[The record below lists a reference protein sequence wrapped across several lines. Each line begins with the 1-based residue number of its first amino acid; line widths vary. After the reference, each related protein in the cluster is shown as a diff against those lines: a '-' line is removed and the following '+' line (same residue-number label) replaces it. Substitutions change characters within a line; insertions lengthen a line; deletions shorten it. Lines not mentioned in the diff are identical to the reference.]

1 LKTAANSEQRL
12 ANGQTTKMLEWLSAT
27 TENGG
32 EGRIASG
39 EWSND
44 KNVGVAISHDR
55 LSATTENGSD

>member
-1 LKTAANSEQRL
+1 
-12 ANGQTTKMLEWLSAT
+12 MLEWLLAT

-32 EGRIASG
+32 KGRIASG

-55 LSATTENGSD
+55 LSATTERTAGKSAVGKSAGRQNGSE

>member
-1 LKTAANSEQRL
+1 
-12 ANGQTTKMLEWLSAT
+12 MLEWLLAT

-32 EGRIASG
+32 EGRIATG

>member
-1 LKTAANSEQRL
+1 
-12 ANGQTTKMLEWLSAT
+12 MLEWLLAT

-44 KNVGVAISHDR
+44 KNVGVAISHDGKNGGQVGSR
-55 LSATTENGSD
+55 QIGRSAKRQRV

>member
-1 LKTAANSEQRL
+1 
-12 ANGQTTKMLEWLSAT
+12 MLEWLLAT

-44 KNVGVAISHDR
+44 KNGVAISHDR